1 MESESADQQAVI
13 ARSRELKQIA
23 DSVLENLHRLSVSLR
38 PAALDHLGLIATLKQ
53 HTEMIS
59 QQHNL
64 PIQFEVVGKIDR
76 LPSEVE
82 IAIYRIVQE
91 ALTNIVRHASA
102 TRADV
107 LLEQHGDSMVVIVE
121 DNGVGFDAKNPVV
134 NHLGL
139 VGMQERATMLGGLIT
154 FESST
159 DHGSTIKLE
168 VPWPFES

>member
-1 MESESADQQAVI
+1 MVGLKVMESESADQQAVI

-82 IAIYRIVQE
+82 IAIYRIVNQ
-91 ALTNIVRHASA
+91 HCSA
-102 TRADV
+102 CQRDQSRCFIRTTWRF
-107 LLEQHGDSMVVIVE
+107 
-121 DNGVGFDAKNPVV
+121 NGRNCG
-134 NHLGL
+134 
-139 VGMQERATMLGGLIT
+139 R
-154 FESST
+154 
-159 DHGSTIKLE
+159 
-168 VPWPFES
+168 

>member
-1 MESESADQQAVI
+1 
-13 ARSRELKQIA
+13 
-23 DSVLENLHRLSVSLR
+23 
-38 PAALDHLGLIATLKQ
+38 
-53 HTEMIS
+53 MIS

-64 PIQFEVVGKIDR
+64 PIQFEVVGKIER

-91 ALTNIVRHASA
+91 ALTNIVRHARA

-107 LLEQHGDSMVVIVE
+107 LFESNGDSLVVIVE
-121 DNGVGFDAKNPVV
+121 DNGVGFDPKNQVT

-154 FESST
+154 LESSV
-159 DHGSTIKLE
+159 DHGSMIKLE
-168 VPWPFES
+168 VPWPSES